1 MDDEELI
8 RETCE
13 SVLEFLG
20 YATVLTANGDEA
32 IQRYQQASL
41 AGAPFDVVILDLTI
55 VGGMGGKETIQH
67 LLEIDPAVKAIVS
80 SGYSHDSVM
89 ANFKDYGF
97 CGVLAKPYTIE
108 EMKVTLAQLLG

>member
-1 MDDEELI
+1 MDDEALI
-8 RETCE
+8 RETSE

-20 YATVLTANGDEA
+20 YATELAVDGGEA

-41 AGAPFDVVILDLTI
+41 AGAPFDAVILDLTV
-55 VGGMGGKETIQH
+55 VGGMGGKETIQR
-67 LLEIDPAVKAIVS
+67 LLELNADVKAIVS

-89 ANFKDYGF
+89 ANFMDYGF

-108 EMKVTLAQLLG
+108 EMKVTLAQVIQ